1 MENRAYALAVGLFTL
16 VLGAAV
22 ALSFWWFSGRTEK
35 TYDVLLRT
43 EGSVGGLNEQAA
55 VRFRGVR
62 AGRVTDIDFDPA
74 SPRHILV
81 RLRLASDVPL
91 TRATRATLGQQG
103 LTGFVFV
110 QLEDDGSDQRP
121 RSAGPGGLPELELDG
136 ASPGL
141 AESAIAALDH
151 VRKVADR
158 LSKVLDEGN
167 RRKID
172 HILANTE
179 RSTGHLEAALSRAP
193 ELLDKLDRVA
203 GRLDT
208 DRLDRTLANLEK
220 GTANLPETMAT
231 LKTSLAG
238 INQLA
243 RRLDSVGGDVQTRL
257 IGESMPQL
265 SETLTELRRLSGDLS
280 ELIDSL
286 ERNPQSILFGRKAPR
301 PGPGEAG
308 YSAPSDKP

>member
-1 MENRAYALAVGLFTL
+1 MENRAYALAVGLFT
-16 VLGAAV
+16 VLLGIAT

-35 TYDVLLRT
+35 TYDVRLIT
-43 EGSVGGLNEQAA
+43 EGGVGGLNEQAA

-74 SPRHILV
+74 NPAHILV
-81 RLRLASDVPL
+81 RVRLASDVPL
-91 TRATRATLGQQG
+91 TRATRASLGQQG

-110 QLEDDGSDQRP
+110 QLDDDGSDHRP
-121 RSAGPGGLPELELDG
+121 LPVGPGGLPELALAG

-141 AESAIAALDH
+141 AESAIEALNH
-151 VRKVADR
+151 VRRVADR
-158 LSKVLDEGN
+158 LSRVLDGGN
-167 RRKID
+167 RKRID
-172 HILANTE
+172 LILANVE
-179 RSTGHLEAALSRAP
+179 RSSTHLEATLARTP
-193 ELLDKLDRVA
+193 ELMDKLDRVA
-203 GRLDT
+203 GRMDS
-208 DRLDRTLANLEK
+208 DKLDRTLANLEK
-220 GTANLPETMAT
+220 GTANLPETMET

-238 INQLA
+238 INSLA

-265 SETLTELRRLSGDLS
+265 GETLTELRRLSVDMS
-280 ELIDSL
+280 DLIDSL

-308 YSAPSDKP
+308 YSAPSEKP